1 MFIWRLCHWSSANWK
16 PAVARRHTRG
26 VIAHDTETNCVFR
39 QCPGTV
45 RAVSRRA
52 APWLEPG
59 KPPAKMPGRRL
70 GHVYRAEQLLSLSCK
85 QAIDANPETTQIYL
99 HCADEPFRDI
109 PIFKL
114 ESFTDPPP
122 PQQFL
127 PRHTFLLPA
136 TLWMARALIHMT
148 SALPFSTLH
157 PFSVAQR
164 LRGCNP

>member
-1 MFIWRLCHWSSANWK
+1 MFIWRLCHWSSTDWK

-26 VIAHDTETNCVFR
+26 VTAHDTETNCVFG

-99 HCADEPFRDI
+99 HCADEPFATSQSSNLKASRI
-109 PIFKL
+109 HHHLSNSCPGTHSYSQQLFGWQ
-114 ESFTDPPP
+114 EHSF
-122 PQQFL
+122 
-127 PRHTFLLPA
+127 
-136 TLWMARALIHMT
+136 I
-148 SALPFSTLH
+148 
-157 PFSVAQR
+157 
-164 LRGCNP
+164 